1 MYAIGVDPRF
11 ANSPPA
17 FRCPRHLHAG
27 CEICVEAKSSS
38 RPAAGLAK
46 KSSGDSNA
54 RSGQKGGGGI
64 AGWQDGNGVGS
75 GLARPGAG
83 GSVLRRRS
91 TTSQNTS
98 SGQTHTTGSREAR
111 LSELIPRFL
120 RLSAL
125 VATELGREAKEGVD
139 WEKEE
144 DDRPQGSVPSSS
156 PSSVRTGSSA
166 TQERNR
172 MYAYALRPS
181 QEWYMLLA
189 GLLTRAVLEG
199 YLTAGWKGLDAVDC
213 LLMIGQGI
221 VDIDADSDREKGKG
235 KEKEKDEGVS
245 NGEICQDDDFE
256 DNFEWFDPDELPT
269 LKDAARVLF
278 PALRNS
284 RITPLFKKDGA
295 DAEFEQEMEERLRK
309 VSLTCY

>member
-1 MYAIGVDPRF
+1 MYATGVDPRF

-27 CEICVEAKSSS
+27 CGICVEAKSSS

-46 KSSGDSNA
+46 KSSGDSNE
-54 RSGQKGGGGI
+54 RSGGAI
-64 AGWQDGNGVGS
+64 TGWQDGNGVGS

-98 SGQTHTTGSREAR
+98 SVQTHTTEAR

-125 VATELGREAKEGVD
+125 VATELGRETKEGVD

-144 DDRPQGSVPSSS
+144 EDRPQGSVPSSS
-156 PSSVRTGSSA
+156 PSSARTGSSA

-221 VDIDADSDREKGKG
+221 VDIDADSDRKKG
-235 KEKEKDEGVS
+235 KEKDEGVS

-256 DNFEWFDPDELPT
+256 DNFEWFDPNELPT

-284 RITPLFKKDGA
+284 RTTPLFKKDGA